1 MADAACDCRPIDD
14 AVPFPLTDRRR
25 FAVRAIAATA
35 VLVALLVWARDL
47 DPLANGLRAQYFA
60 NVDWSGEPAKTLVDA
75 TPSTAA
81 LRAAAGAGAKR
92 FSASWSGW
100 IIAPRDDAYTFA
112 TTSDDGSLVYVD
124 NEAVVDND
132 GAHPQTT
139 RTGPTIR
146 LARGPHAV
154 FLRYFQDDGNVELT
168 WLWQRGAGRFDPVPA
183 WALRPRR
190 IEYARFLADRALET
204 AAAAA
209 PWIGVVLVVGA
220 LFVGFRPKVG
230 RFASQLR
237 GVILTLRRE
246 GAWPALGWIVLAS
259 AALNVVGL
267 WWGLPRG
274 TWMGDELIPIEVMS
288 ASAAHFIHGW
298 HDKYPPVHYY
308 ILNLAYVPVLA
319 LDAIVDLPEVAV
331 ETMLI
336 AVGRAVSIVMAAG
349 TVIATFFCGR
359 RAFGSRAGLYAAGML
374 ALVVPFSYYAKAAN
388 VDMPYLMWFAI
399 CLLFY
404 LRVLDGGTA
413 PDYFWWAATGTLAV
427 CTKDQAFGLMI
438 LMPVVAVVEQARAN
452 ARAGTESPWRRAVLD
467 RRIGVAT
474 ITALTVF
481 ALCHNILLNAD
492 GFAGHIR
499 MILQSEA
506 YQIYPSTVA
515 GRLTLL
521 NVTLR
526 LIARNFGWPM
536 LAVVAAGVVAAGVAP
551 ERRRTAVH
559 LVVPIVSYYLA
570 FIDVI
575 LFAYDRFLLP
585 VCLILTLF
593 AGYAL
598 HRFTARQVSFVRWRR
613 AVVAVVF
620 AYTLFYSATVD
631 ALMLTDS
638 RHIAERWLDAH
649 VRDGDEVAIS
659 SVATYMP
666 RLSRLSA
673 TEVYSLEAFG
683 RLRPRFYILNPDYTM
698 TEPPNTE
705 LGRIIRSVRDGTGG
719 YRLVFKV
726 EPSRPLDWLP
736 GGHPDL
742 VGDRRDPEMLSFL
755 RNISPRIEV
764 YERQ

>member
-1 MADAACDCRPIDD
+1 
-14 AVPFPLTDRRR
+14 VPSPLTDRRR
-25 FAVRAIAATA
+25 FAVRAIAATV
-35 VLVALLVWARDL
+35 VLVALLVRARDL

-60 NVDWSGEPAKTLVDA
+60 NIDWSGAPSKTFVEA
-75 TPSTAA
+75 APSTAA
-81 LRAAAGAGAKR
+81 LVAAAGGGATR

-100 IIAPRDDAYTFA
+100 VIAPRDDAYTFA
-112 TTSDDGSLVYVD
+112 TTSDDGSWVYVD
-124 NEAVVDND
+124 NEMVVDNG

-146 LARGPHAV
+146 LTRGPHAV
-154 FLRYFQDDGNVELT
+154 FVRYFQNEGDVELT

-190 IEYARFLADRALET
+190 VEYARFAADRALET

-209 PWIGVVLVVGA
+209 PWIGVALVLAA
-220 LFVGFRPKVG
+220 LLVGFRPEVS
-230 RFASQLR
+230 RFTSQMR
-237 GVILTLRRE
+237 GLVLTLWQE
-246 GAWPALGWIVLAS
+246 GAWPALGWIVLGS
-259 AALNVVGL
+259 AALNIVGL

-288 ASAAHFIHGW
+288 ASAMRFMHGW
-298 HDKYPPVHYY
+298 HDKYPPVQYY
-308 ILNLAYVPVLA
+308 ILNLAYAPVLG
-319 LDAIVDLPEVAV
+319 LDAVVDLPEVAV

-336 AVGRAVSIVMAAG
+336 AVGRAVSVVMAAAA
-349 TVIATFFCGR
+349 IAATFFCGR
-359 RAFGSRAGLYAAGML
+359 RAFGPRAGLFAAAML

-399 CLLFY
+399 CLFFY
-404 LRVLDGGTA
+404 LRVLDGGTGA
-413 PDYFWWAATGTLAV
+413 DAFWWAATGTLAV
-427 CTKDQAFGLMI
+427 CTKDQAGGLMI
-438 LMPVVAVVEQARAN
+438 LMPAVVVAEQARAN
-452 ARAGTESPWRRAVLD
+452 ARAGRERPWLRAVFD
-467 RRIGVAT
+467 RRIGVAA
-474 ITALTVF
+474 ITALAVF

-506 YQIYPSTVA
+506 YQAYPSTAA
-515 GRLTLL
+515 GRLMLL

-536 LAVVAAGVVAAGVAP
+536 LAVVAAGVVAAFVAP

-559 LVVPIVSYYLA
+559 LIVPIVSYYLA

-585 VCLILTLF
+585 VCLILALF
-593 AGYAL
+593 GGYAL
-598 HRFTARQVSFVRWRR
+598 DRFTAGPAPFVRWRR
-613 AVVAVVF
+613 AIVAIVF
-620 AYTLFYSATVD
+620 AYAILYSATVD
-631 ALMLTDS
+631 ALMLTDA

-673 TEVYSLEAFG
+673 TEVYDREKFD
-683 RLRPRFYILNPDYTM
+683 RLRPRFFILNPDYTL
-698 TEPPNTE
+698 TEPPDTE
-705 LGRIIRSVRDGTGG
+705 LGRIIRGVRDGTTR
-719 YRLVFKV
+719 YRLVLEV

-742 VGDRRDPEMLSFL
+742 VGDRRDPKMLSFL

>member
-1 MADAACDCRPIDD
+1 
-14 AVPFPLTDRRR
+14 VPSSLTERRR

-35 VLVALLVWARDL
+35 VLVALLIWARSL
-47 DPLANGLRAQYFA
+47 DPLGNGLQAQYFA
-60 NVDWSGEPAKTLVDA
+60 NVDWSGEPTKTLVDA

-81 LRAAAGAGAKR
+81 LVAAAGSGASA

-100 IIAPRDDAYTFA
+100 IIAPRDDVYTFA
-112 TTSDDGSLVYVD
+112 TTSDDGSWIYVD
-124 NEAVVDND
+124 NELVVDN
-132 GAHPQTT
+132 GGVHPETT

-146 LARGPHAV
+146 LTRGPHAV
-154 FLRYFQDDGNVELT
+154 FVRYFQDQDEVGLT
-168 WLWQRGAGRFDPVPA
+168 WLWQRGAGRFEAVPA

-190 IEYARFLADRALET
+190 IEYARFVADRALDT
-204 AAAAA
+204 TAAAA
-209 PWIGVVLVVGA
+209 PWFGVAFVLA
-220 LFVGFRPKVG
+220 SLFVGFRPEVG
-230 RFASQLR
+230 RLASKAR
-237 GVILTLRRE
+237 SVVVTLRRE
-246 GAWPALGWIVLAS
+246 GAWPALGWIVLGS
-259 AALNVVGL
+259 TALNVVGL

-288 ASAAHFIHGW
+288 AAAARFMHGW
-298 HDKYPPVHYY
+298 HDKYPPLHYY
-308 ILNLAYVPVLA
+308 ILNLAYAPALA
-319 LDAIVDLPEVAV
+319 IDAAVDLPEVV
-331 ETMLI
+331 IETMLI
-336 AVGRAVSIVMAAG
+336 AVGRAVSVVMAAG
-349 TVIATFFCGR
+349 AITATFLCGR
-359 RAFGSRAGLYAAGML
+359 RAFGPRAGLFAAGML

-399 CLLFY
+399 CLFFY

-413 PDYFWWAATGTLAV
+413 LDYFWWAATGTLAV
-427 CTKDQAFGLMI
+427 CTKDQAFGLLI
-438 LMPVVAVVEQARAN
+438 LMPIVAVVERWRAN
-452 ARAGTESPWRRAVLD
+452 ARAGGGRPWWGAVAD

-474 ITALTVF
+474 ITAVAVF
-481 ALCHNILLNAD
+481 ALCHNVLLNAD

-506 YQIYPSTVA
+506 YQMYPSTAA
-515 GRLTLL
+515 GRLSLL
-521 NVTLR
+521 NLTLR

-536 LAVVAAGVVAAGVAP
+536 FIVVAAGVAAAVVAP
-551 ERRRTAVH
+551 DRRRTAVH
-559 LVVPIVSYYLA
+559 LLVPIVSYHLA

-593 AGYAL
+593 GGYAL
-598 HRFTARQVSFVRWRR
+598 QRFTVAASFAGWRR
-613 AVVAVVF
+613 IAVAAVF
-620 AYTLFYSATVD
+620 AYTILYSATVD

-638 RHIAERWLDAH
+638 RHTAERWLDAH
-649 VRDGDEVAIS
+649 VRNGDDVAIS

-673 TEVYSLEAFG
+673 TEVYTREAFDK
-683 RLRPRFYILNPDYTM
+683 LRPRFYILNSDYTM
-698 TEPPNTE
+698 TEPPDSE
-705 LGRIIRSVRDGTGG
+705 LGRIIGSVRDGTAG

-755 RNISPRIEV
+755 RNISPQIEV